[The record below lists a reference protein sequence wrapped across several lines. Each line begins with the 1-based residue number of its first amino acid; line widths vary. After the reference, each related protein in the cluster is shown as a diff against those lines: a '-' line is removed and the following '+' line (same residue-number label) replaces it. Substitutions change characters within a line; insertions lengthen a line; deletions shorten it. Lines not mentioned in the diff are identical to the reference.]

1 MDSTKEFIKHSLDT
15 ANALSINTGA
25 ALGINPQIWDNRVR
39 EFEEKIAVV
48 KNLCGFFDM
57 RSPGATLTVTVDATP
72 TAAALTADTASA
84 SASAFAPRQVN
95 FNCSEYTK
103 MFQLTRSEMETTFFN
118 GMDRASRGIAASMDE
133 ARETA
138 AMTAIYAG
146 AGNSVIVNSKS
157 ATTDL
162 TSTDT
167 INYDAIT
174 RAILA
179 NQKDK
184 YINNKYLI
192 VSYTQLQS
200 LLNLGQ
206 VYKANEFGTRDA
218 IQNGYIGMIYGLQ
231 IYATLYI
238 TPTNNVEKAVVM
250 AISGMGEPA
259 VGYAVKRDTTIE
271 TQYFAADRAYDI
283 VGSANFGF
291 SVLHPNGL
299 CTIATYAA

>member
-1 MDSTKEFIKHSLDT
+1 MDTTKEFISHAIDS

-25 ALGINPQIWDNRVR
+25 ALGINPQIWDERVR
-39 EFEEKIAVV
+39 DFEEKQAVV
-48 KNLCGFFDM
+48 TNLAGFFDM
-57 RSPGATLTVTVDATP
+57 RTPSASLTVTVDALP
-72 TAAALTADTASA
+72 TAAALTADTVDAST
-84 SASAFAPRQVN
+84 SAFSTRQVT
-95 FNCSEYTK
+95 FSCSEYTK
-103 MFQLTRSEMETTFFN
+103 MFQVTRAEMETTFFN
-118 GMDRASRGIAASMDE
+118 AMDRASRGIGSAMNQ

-146 AGNSVIVNSKS
+146 AGNSVIVNGKS

-162 TSTDT
+162 ASTDT
-167 INYDAIT
+167 LNYDAIT
-174 RAILA
+174 KAVLE
-179 NQKDK
+179 NQKDR

-192 VSYTQLQS
+192 VSYTQMQA

-218 IQNGYIGMIYGLQ
+218 IQNGYIGMVYGLQ
-231 IYATLYI
+231 IFASLYI
-238 TPTNNVEKAVVM
+238 TPTSNVEKAVVM

-259 VGYAVKRDTTIE
+259 LGYAVKRDTTNE
-271 TQYFAADRAYDI
+271 TEYHAAGRRYDV

-299 CTIATYAA
+299 CTIATYA